1 MSNPKQKNKRGVTSS
16 ADRPKAGSRSD
27 YSRFKERKAVDTVRE
42 ATRGNK
48 KVTASASRSARSK
61 ASEIEARK
69 KTTSSGKGAGP
80 KPTVDSRKTRQS
92 NQTAKVT
99 GSGSKASSTPSTAVV
114 TRGQNSFAAP
124 PQKAPSVPKP
134 KPSAPKGGGIKGG
147 VQAAIAGEVMRARPV
162 ADGTLKKGID
172 SMKLDDVLRQARKD
186 GQKTVTW
193 RGKSYTTKLK

>member
-61 ASEIEARK
+61 ASELRARK

-80 KPTVDSRKTRQS
+80 TPTVDSRSQRQKTS
-92 NQTAKVT
+92 TAKVT
-99 GSGSKASSTPSTAVV
+99 RGGGSFS
-114 TRGQNSFAAP
+114 AP

-147 VQAAIAGEVMRARPV
+147 VQAAVAGEVMRARPV
-162 ADGTLKKGID
+162 ADGTLQKGID

-186 GQKTVTW
+186 GQKTVIW
-193 RGKSYTTKLK
+193 RGKIYTNKVK